1 MTDKELWPI
10 VKAAAEGKR
19 VEYRPH
25 GGEVWRETVMPGW
38 HRDTDYRIAPHDCD
52 KDGHEW
58 KRETYR
64 GFAGEAGLWVD
75 EKCEHCPATRRER
88 FALDPTPPPPPRLMV
103 CPSKCAGCPTGE
115 PHKEDYR
122 CADKCVSTERICTP
136 YLPPSEASQPAP
148 RYRPWTEKEAP
159 GKVVVDL
166 GGCGTFVILAAW
178 KASYR
183 DGDGR
188 ELCLVS
194 MVKGFDANGLSESD
208 SGELLRDFVLPDG
221 TPCGVR
227 EEK

>member
-64 GFAGEAGLWVD
+64 VFAGEAGLWVD

-88 FALDPTPPPPPRLMV
+88 FALDPTPPPPAPPV
-103 CPSKCAGCPTGE
+103 VFSGISE
-115 PHKEDYR
+115 PFLLRYF
-122 CADKCVSTERICTP
+122 
-136 YLPPSEASQPAP
+136 SE
-148 RYRPWTEKEAP
+148 
-159 GKVVVDL
+159 
-166 GGCGTFVILAAW
+166 ILAT
-178 KASYR
+178 AS
-183 DGDGR
+183 GR
-188 ELCLVS
+188 VFVYC
-194 MVKGFDANGLSESD
+194 GLM
-208 SGELLRDFVLPDG
+208 SGKKSLIDYYNRRG
-221 TPCGVR
+221 RTG
-227 EEK
+227 K

>member
-1 MTDKELWPI
+1 MNSTVW
-10 VKAAAEGKR
+10 V
-19 VEYRPH
+19 VEEMFKPRCHRCGGLLSNTFAFCPH
-25 GGEVWRETVMPGW
+25 CGV
-38 HRDTDYRIAPHDCD
+38 
-52 KDGHEW
+52 
-58 KRETYR
+58 
-64 GFAGEAGLWVD
+64 
-75 EKCEHCPATRRER
+75 
-88 FALDPTPPPPPRLMV
+88 
-103 CPSKCAGCPTGE
+103 E
-115 PHKEDYR
+115 P
-122 CADKCVSTERICTP
+122 
-136 YLPPSEASQPAP
+136 PAP

-221 TPCGVR
+221 TPCGVM